1 MRQLKFRAW
10 YDDFKIMVEFG
21 IGEDYFRETSPV
33 DCEQY
38 KLELCDSDSIMQ
50 YTGLKDKNGV
60 EIYEGDVVRIDDNNW
75 GYGGTY
81 DKLNDSYLY
90 KEISFEDGCF
100 CLKDGLELYNYKD
113 CEVIGNIH
121 SNPDLL

>member
-1 MRQLKFRAW
+1 MREIKFRAW
-10 YDDFKIMVEFG
+10 TGERMEYDFLLYSYSNEVYLSDEN
-21 IGEDYFRETSPV
+21 
-33 DCEQY
+33 EQ
-38 KLELCDSDSIMQ
+38 LEVKPWTLMQ

-60 EIYEGDVVRIDDNNW
+60 EIYEGDVVRIDDTNW
-75 GYGGTY
+75 GYGGEY

-113 CEVIGNIH
+113 CEVIGNIYDH
-121 SNPDLL
+121 GHLLGKK

>member
-1 MRQLKFRAW
+1 MREIKFRAW
-10 YDDFKIMVEFG
+10 TGERMEYDFLLYSYSNEVYLSDEN
-21 IGEDYFRETSPV
+21 
-33 DCEQY
+33 EQ
-38 KLELCDSDSIMQ
+38 LEVKPWTLMQ

-60 EIYEGDVVRIDDNNW
+60 EIYEGDVVRIDDTNW
-75 GYGGTY
+75 GYGGEY

-90 KEISFEDGCF
+90 KEISFEDACF

-121 SNPDLL
+121 ENPNLLD

>member
-50 YTGLKDKNGV
+50 FTGLLDSKGV
-60 EIYEGDVVRIDDNNW
+60 EIYEGDVVDGFDGEFKAQVKWGNEDGAWVIDDLAKNAGAMLGEQYAEN
-75 GYGGTY
+75 
-81 DKLNDSYLY
+81 
-90 KEISFEDGCF
+90 F
-100 CLKDGLELYNYKD
+100 
-113 CEVIGNIH
+113 EVIGNIH